1 MTNILSAMEVAN
13 WWQFAGG
20 RWETAAQ
27 WVAIAMAESSLD
39 ADAVSPTDAIG
50 LWQIESY
57 NTSWYSGPR
66 SELFRPQINAQAA
79 YYGSGGGGNCAP
91 WDTCYA
97 DINRSGR
104 YRYLP
109 GPEVGSAAW
118 NNLHAAYNA
127 IGQVGK
133 TGATGGL
140 GTQNVADAGRVFA
153 AAQFDLTVTIPG
165 FVRDIQITTASI
177 RPLYGPGW
185 R

>member
-1 MTNILSAMEVAN
+1 MTVLTASEVAG
-13 WWQFAGG
+13 WWVKGG
-20 RWETAAQ
+20 GPASRSAE

-39 ADAVSPTDAIG
+39 DAAVSSTNAIG
-50 LWQIESY
+50 LWQIEAY
-57 NTSWYSGPR
+57 NAWWAHTNAGG
-66 SELFRPQINAQAA
+66 LFNPLFNAQAA
-79 YYGSGGGGNCAP
+79 VFGSGGGTNCAP

-104 YRYLP
+104 YRYLA

-118 NNLHAAYNA
+118 NNLTSATNA
-127 IGQVGK
+127 IGQGGQV
-133 TGATGGL
+133 GATGGL
-140 GTQNVADAGRVFA
+140 GPQNAGDADHVFA
-153 AAQFDLTVTIPG
+153 AVQFDVAVTIPG